1 MKQKEAFKVQKS
13 RFVLQYAD
21 FFKEGTVGK
30 DHLMST
36 LYLGY
41 FSYKTQCD
49 GSDNIDRNV
58 FEHSKLNW
66 GFSMSL
72 FL

>member
-30 DHLMST
+30 DHLEC
-36 LYLGY
+36 
-41 FSYKTQCD
+41 FP
-49 GSDNIDRNV
+49 SDFN
-58 FEHSKLNW
+58 
-66 GFSMSL
+66 SL
-72 FL
+72 FRIFFL